1 MSFLLTGV
9 IFLFRGLMDD
19 DFLRE
24 LALCICAACL
34 LMLAGGCLAA
44 LVLRFAPTLVCSW
57 TWCP

>member
-44 LVLRFAPTLVCSW
+44 LVLFFVPALLC
-57 TWCP
+57 

>member
-19 DFLRE
+19 DFLRD
-24 LALCICAACL
+24 LAFVIVVACL
-34 LMLAGGCLAA
+34 LMIAGACLAA
-44 LVLRFAPTLVCSW
+44 LVLRFACSW